1 MYKATYKYARI
12 SPQKARLIA
21 DLVRNLPVDEALDI
35 LRFQP
40 QRAARMIEQVISSAL
55 ANAKEQRAIGTAT
68 LRVSELCVDGGPMM
82 KRMRPKSR
90 GSSSVILKR
99 SSHIRVTLDEIKNE
113 EKAGD

>member
-1 MYKATYKYARI
+1 MKVSTYTATYRYAKT

-21 DLVRNLPVDEALDI
+21 DLVRELPVDEALDI

-40 QRAARMIEQVISSAL
+40 QRAARMIEQVIRSAL
-55 ANAKEQRAIGTAT
+55 ANAKEQRAVNAGQ
-68 LRVSELCVDGGPMM
+68 LLVMELCVDGGPMM

-99 SSHIRVTLDEIKNE
+99 SSHIRVTLGLLSAE
-113 EKAGD
+113 